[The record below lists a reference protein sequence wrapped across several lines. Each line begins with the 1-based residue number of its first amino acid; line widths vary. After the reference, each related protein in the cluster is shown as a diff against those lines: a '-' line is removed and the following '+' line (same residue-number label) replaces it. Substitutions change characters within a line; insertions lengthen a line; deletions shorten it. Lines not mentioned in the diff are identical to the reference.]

1 MGAKHRRAGHLHNDW
16 PIILSTLRNTFLK
29 DQGSVW
35 VHPKLHEPYVGVSV
49 FVLSTIFTAILQ
61 A

>member
-1 MGAKHRRAGHLHNDW
+1 MGAKHCRAGHLHNEW

-29 DQGSVW
+29 YRCSVG
-35 VHPKLHEPYVGVSV
+35 VHPKLHEPYVGVSD

>member
-1 MGAKHRRAGHLHNDW
+1 MGAKHCRAGQLHNEW

-29 DQGSVW
+29 YWCSVG